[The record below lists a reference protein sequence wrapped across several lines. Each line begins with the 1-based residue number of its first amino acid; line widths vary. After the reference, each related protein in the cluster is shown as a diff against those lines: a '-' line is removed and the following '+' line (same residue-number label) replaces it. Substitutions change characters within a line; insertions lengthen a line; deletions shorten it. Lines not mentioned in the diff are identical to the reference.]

1 MGTETR
7 YAIRSSGLGREGPR
21 DPAARG
27 VLQETAR
34 GRRDATSQLRDVR
47 VVTPI
52 VLEHYR
58 FNGLT
63 PGRSARPSRGTC
75 VSGHGGPSRR
85 APSPSS
91 RLARGL
97 GTARLRPH
105 VTSGSGDHDTPRC
118 RARGNRRRHCAL
130 LHLNHLS
137 LIIAVP
143 FFLLLLLLPVVIVA
157 LITTLLDG
165 FSEDLEGVRQA
176 RETFGGFVA

>member
-1 MGTETR
+1 
-7 YAIRSSGLGREGPR
+7 
-21 DPAARG
+21 

-58 FNGLT
+58 FNGLR
-63 PGRSARPSRGTC
+63 GALSAA

-118 RARGNRRRHCAL
+118 RARGNRRCHCAL